1 MFDFHT
7 VAEFSR
13 AHCISICAFLVPA
26 TLIATSLTIITAL
39 CRPLVQVWQI
49 AAIASTFAVF
59 MILHV
64 FTWFIVGV
72 VMAPTYILLWL
83 GCSCL
88 CSNFVAIF
96 IRKRLANVNNY
107 NLLSLEKG
115 YQK

>member
-13 AHCISICAFLVPA
+13 AHCVSMCAFLVPA
-26 TLIATSLTIITAL
+26 TLIATSLTIVTAL

-49 AAIASTFAVF
+49 AAIASTFAVV

-88 CSNFVAIF
+88 CTNVAIF
-96 IRKRLANVNNY
+96 IRRHSANFNNY
-107 NLLSLEKG
+107 NLLSSEKG